1 MDVIK
6 RIEELYEIYKHTLPS
21 KGTNSKKFKALD
33 LEDIPDDKLVL
44 TISRKEAKEQLEEY
58 VKEHAKEIEFP
69 GWFWQSK
76 VDPDLVII
84 KEWYDE
90 EN

>member
-1 MDVIK
+1 MNVVEK
-6 RIEELYEIYKHTLPS
+6 IEELYEIYKHTLPS
-21 KGTNSKKFKALD
+21 KGANSKYFKALD

-69 GWFWQSK
+69 GWFWQSNNDK
-76 VDPDLVII
+76 DLVII
-84 KEWYDE
+84 KEWYLW
-90 EN
+90 